1 MSHLSFPVAEA
12 AIHGALTGDEKENP
26 VRVMVGQ
33 ARNRGQTLFVQGVIK
48 SSLVREFARVGHG
61 LFVKRIV
68 LFLDEAKGVRVDTH
82 GIRLCDLF
90 QIFLLDGFQEFGEI
104 TGRGDASKKEALP
117 CFFVDFCDDSQKR
130 LLVKKGIGQYMTS
143 KTRLSISPS
152 HEKPVSR
159 GVYPPWEAR
168 KAAEREEG

>member
-48 SSLVREFARVGHG
+48 SSLVREFARVGHS

-68 LFLDEAKGVRVDTH
+68 LFLDEAKGVGVDTH
-82 GIRLCDLF
+82 GIRLCDPF
-90 QIFLLDGFQEFGEI
+90 QVFLLDGFQEFGEI
-104 TGRGDASKKEALP
+104 AGRGDASKKEAFP
-117 CFFVDFCDDSQKR
+117 GFFVGFCDDSQN
-130 LLVKKGIGQYMTS
+130 GS
-143 KTRLSISPS
+143 
-152 HEKPVSR
+152 
-159 GVYPPWEAR
+159 W
-168 KAAEREEG
+168 